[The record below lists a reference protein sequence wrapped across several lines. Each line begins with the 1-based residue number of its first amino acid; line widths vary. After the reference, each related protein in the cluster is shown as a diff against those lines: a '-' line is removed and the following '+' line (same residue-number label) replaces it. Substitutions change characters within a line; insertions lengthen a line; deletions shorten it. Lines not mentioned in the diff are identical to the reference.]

1 MLWIE
6 KYRPTSLREL
16 VGQDRVVD
24 HLLRF
29 AEGGSVPHLLVTGP
43 HGTGKSAAIGGLAR
57 ALYGEG
63 WAANTT
69 ILDAT
74 SLFSQGKA
82 ALAADERFAHLFRK
96 DEGLSANFRRI
107 VGWYAS
113 MQPLG
118 AEFKLLVLE
127 GAHSLPR
134 EIQQALR
141 RTLERRSATCRFILC
156 TTNPSAIIPAIA
168 SRCFPL
174 PFGPLDDRVVLET
187 LGRILDA
194 EAPGRRAD
202 LEEELELIVHASD
215 GDLRK
220 ATMLLQLLAESG
232 KGAGTAELA
241 GSEPG
246 NIALQAVRSM
256 RARDFSVAQ
265 KACESLLID
274 YGLSGR
280 EALREIRR
288 AVKQEYNDPRI
299 ARILGDADDA
309 MDRAGNEFVQVNA
322 LVARII
328 DEVFSGEGG

>member
-6 KYRPTSLREL
+6 KYRPQGLREV
-16 VGQDRVVD
+16 VGQERVVS

-29 AEGGSVPHLLVTGP
+29 AEERSLPHLLVTGP
-43 HGTGKSAAIGGLAR
+43 HGTGKSAAIEGLAK
-57 ALYGEG
+57 ALYGED
-63 WAANTT
+63 WLLNTT

-82 ALAADERFAHLFRK
+82 ALAADERFSHLFRK
-96 DEGLSANFRRI
+96 DEGLSVNFKRI
-107 VGWYAS
+107 VRWYAS

-118 AEFKLLVLE
+118 AEFKILVLE

-141 RTLERRSATCRFILC
+141 RTMERHSATCRFILC
-156 TTNPSAIIPAIA
+156 TTRPSAIIPAIA
-168 SRCFPL
+168 SRCVPL
-174 PFGPLDDRVVLET
+174 AFAPLEGPVMLGV
-187 LGRILDA
+187 LGRILEA
-194 EAPGRRAD
+194 EVPGKRTA
-202 LEEELELIVHASD
+202 LGEELELIVHAAD

-220 ATMLLQLLAESG
+220 ATLLLQLLAESG
-232 KGAGTAELA
+232 RGAGDAETT

-246 NIALQAVRSM
+246 NVALQVVRSM
-256 RARDFSVAQ
+256 RTRDFPVAQ

-299 ARILGDADDA
+299 TLLLGEADDSLG
-309 MDRAGNEFVQVNA
+309 RGGNEFVQVNA
-322 LVARII
+322 FLARVIE
-328 DEVFSGEGG
+328 EVFS